1 MAWRALALSDIQTG
15 LSSQELNGI
24 QTYALQNGQPDPTPG
39 VITDTMDEVRGYMAA
54 STPTVLGA
62 EGTIPSGLI
71 SVAIDIAVWRLVT
84 RFPTKQLSTP
94 PREKRFGDAI
104 SKLKDVAKGLFK
116 FEIPTEFTSE
126 VTAGVQLPEISQRG
140 VRSRVRFIENEL

>member
-15 LSSQELNGI
+15 LSKQELIGV
-24 QTYALQNGQPDPTPG
+24 QTYALDNGQPDPVPG
-39 VITDTMDEVRGYMAA
+39 VIAETMDEVRGYMAA

-62 EGTIPSGLI
+62 DGTIPSGLI
-71 SVAIDIAVWRLVT
+71 AVAIDIAVWRLVT

-94 PREKRFGDAI
+94 PREKRFGDAM
-104 SKLKDVAKGLFK
+104 SKLKDVARGLFK
-116 FEIPTEFTSE
+116 FEIPTEFTNE

-140 VRSRVRFIENEL
+140 VRSRVRCEEDGI